1 MQLTLEC
8 FTCLQLQN
16 TQLLSQFLSESTGQI
31 LRRDITGVSAKQQRK
46 LAKAVKRARH
56 FGLLPYLHVS
66 MHTGPPSA
74 LDEEVGVGVLRARC

>member
-1 MQLTLEC
+1 MPK
-8 FTCLQLQN
+8 QN

-56 FGLLPYLHVS
+56 FGLLPYLHKPEKF
-66 MHTGPPSA
+66 TGQNWRGEKGWA
-74 LDEEVGVGVLRARC
+74 AARN